1 MVNTVNFS
9 NHAGYGRS
17 GGTKTTAEELNA
29 MFESMEYNELLMPTR
44 LLTGIDDFSCFFFF
58 LALLFHDLYRV
69 YTRCRISIGHP
80 QNRRKT
86 QA

>member
-17 GGTKTTAEELNA
+17 GGTKTTAAELNA
-29 MFESMEYNELLMPTR
+29 TFESMEYNELLMPTR
-44 LLTGIDDFSCFFFF
+44 LLTGVYCVSFIYTIFTIFF
-58 LALLFHDLYRV
+58 YCIRV

-80 QNRRKT
+80 
-86 QA
+86 